1 MKIGILTQ
9 PLHNNYGG
17 LLQAYALQHYLKQQG
32 HIAITIDFKKIY
44 KPKLWGIK
52 GITINFIKKYILR
65 QNIPSILPLN
75 EKKISQHTAK
85 FISRNIE
92 RTQEITNPNQLKI
105 LSQYKF
111 DAYIVGSDQVW
122 RPAYSPGISAFFLD
136 FLGHDTT
143 TNRIAYAASF
153 GVNNCNE
160 FSTEELTK
168 YSLLAKKFHAI
179 GVRED
184 TAVNLCKTHFEVE
197 AIQVLDPTLLLNKN
211 DYINLI
217 ADDLPQPFTCDML
230 VYVLD
235 KSMEKNKVINVVS
248 QKLKLEPY
256 DFLENNIDN
265 IYASVAKWLKSFSST
280 SFVVTD
286 SFHGVVFSIIFNKPF
301 IAIGNKD
308 RGLTR
313 FTSLLKLFGL
323 ENRLITSLEEFDSDI
338 LNIPIDYTKVNEI
351 LNKEQKKSM
360 NFLQK
365 ALNDK

>member
-32 HIAITIDFKKIY
+32 HIAITIDFKKTY

-52 GITINFIKKYILR
+52 GITINFIRKYILK
-65 QNIPSILPLN
+65 QNISSILPLN
-75 EKKISQHTAK
+75 EKKISQHTEK
-85 FISRNIE
+85 FISKNIE

-105 LSQYKF
+105 LSQYNF

-136 FLGHDTT
+136 FLGNDTT
-143 TNRIAYAASF
+143 TKRIAYAASF
-153 GVNNCNE
+153 GINNCDE
-160 FSTEELTK
+160 FSTEELAT
-168 YSLLAKKFHAI
+168 YSLLAKKFDAI

-184 TAVNLCKTHFEVE
+184 SAVDLCDTHLRIKAE
-197 AIQVLDPTLLLNKN
+197 QVLDPTLLLSQN
-211 DYINLI
+211 DYYNLI
-217 ADDLPQPFTCDML
+217 TDAPPSPFTSDIMI
-230 VYVLD
+230 YVLD
-235 KSMEKNKVINVVS
+235 KSEEKNKIINHIT
-248 QKLKLEPY
+248 QEIKLEPY

-265 IYASVAKWLKSFSST
+265 IYASVSKWLKGFYDSK
-280 SFVVTD
+280 FVITD

-323 ENRLITSLEEFDSDI
+323 ENRLILSLKDI
-338 LNIPIDYTKVNEI
+338 NANIVKDPIDYSKVNKI
-351 LNKEQKKSM
+351 LYAEQKKSID
-360 NFLQK
+360 FLQK
-365 ALNDK
+365 ALSDK